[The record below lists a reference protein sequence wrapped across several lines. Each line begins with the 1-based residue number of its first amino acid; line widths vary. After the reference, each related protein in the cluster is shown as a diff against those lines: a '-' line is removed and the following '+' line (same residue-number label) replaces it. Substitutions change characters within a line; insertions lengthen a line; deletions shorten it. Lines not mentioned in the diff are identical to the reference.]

1 MNSSGEYCFKTP
13 ENRYKA
19 SSDLS
24 NFNSQE
30 IFLIDKNL
38 DIWDDLAYKLSLIV
52 VTHKSVVSTF
62 TDKFNYLIRNLE
74 KFKLNTSDLKQETSH
89 LKTMFKNP
97 IKRVGND
104 LSENF
109 K

>member
-1 MNSSGEYCFKTP
+1 MVNIVFKLQKIVTKQVVI
-13 ENRYKA
+13 YLTLTHKK
-19 SSDLS
+19 
-24 NFNSQE
+24 F
-30 IFLIDKNL
+30 FLIDKNL

-97 IKRVGND
+97 IKKVGND
-104 LSENF
+104 LYENF